1 MSYII
6 NNSRGNIVA
15 VVPDGTVNTSA
26 TNLALVGQGVTNYG
40 TDQNENFVYL
50 LENFASP
57 SEPSRPVLGQLWYN
71 SATDSM
77 AAYSTANTWAGF
89 ASEAYVQ
96 AQKISPVFTGIPT
109 APTAASG
116 TATAQLA
123 TTAFVSNSPIFSG
136 VPRAPTPATGTNS
149 TQIATTAF
157 VQATTSGLGTMSQQ
171 NANAVS
177 ITGGTVSGL
186 SAPIPLA
193 SGGTA
198 SATAPGARI
207 NLGLGSIATQN
218 ADAVTITGG
227 NIANIGV
234 LSLNSTT
241 TGVVVSTGGTLSAT
255 AILPIVSGG
264 TGGSTAAE
272 ARINLGLGSGAT
284 ANVGTIAL
292 QNFDAVNITGGTI
305 TGVAPIAVTS
315 GGTGA
320 NTVAAART
328 NLLAAASGNN
338 SDITSLNG
346 LTTPLSV
353 VFGGTGVNNMPT
365 NALVVGNGTSP
376 VNSVAPGAV
385 GNVLMSTG
393 STWQSQQ
400 FPDAG
405 GTVTSIE
412 FQAGNAIAITGTN
425 PVTTAGTITIT
436 NTGLTR
442 IQGPNAAVTG
452 GVTFA
457 GIGVLQSGNVFT
469 FTSTGAQGP
478 QGEPGDRGPTGA
490 QGPQGTPGSLG
501 PTGPVGPQG
510 AQGPQG
516 PQGPVGPTPVVPVA
530 SSVVL
535 GSIRVGAGLAI
546 APGTGVLSTVLP
558 TASVGTRG
566 VVQIGSG
573 LTINPSGVLS
583 TLPSTQL
590 ITFASA
596 VNCIGFSNIVGG
608 WNNDTN
614 YFDVFPPSGKTM
626 TNLLGFMAS
635 LSKIYFAG
643 NVNQDDSL
651 RTEWEV
657 QPTRIRVWVQNTEQR
672 AIPAGNYIAIWS

>member
-1 MSYII
+1 
-6 NNSRGNIVA
+6 
-15 VVPDGTVNTSA
+15 
-26 TNLALVGQGVTNYG
+26 
-40 TDQNENFVYL
+40 
-50 LENFASP
+50 
-57 SEPSRPVLGQLWYN
+57 
-71 SATDSM
+71 
-77 AAYSTANTWAGF
+77 
-89 ASEAYVQ
+89 
-96 AQKISPVFTGIPT
+96 
-109 APTAASG
+109 
-116 TATAQLA
+116 
-123 TTAFVSNSPIFSG
+123 
-136 VPRAPTPATGTNS
+136 
-149 TQIATTAF
+149 
-157 VQATTSGLGTMSQQ
+157 
-171 NANAVS
+171 
-177 ITGGTVSGL
+177 
-186 SAPIPLA
+186 
-193 SGGTA
+193 
-198 SATAPGARI
+198 
-207 NLGLGSIATQN
+207 
-218 ADAVTITGG
+218 
-227 NIANIGV
+227 
-234 LSLNSTT
+234 
-241 TGVVVSTGGTLSAT
+241 
-255 AILPIVSGG
+255 
-264 TGGSTAAE
+264 
-272 ARINLGLGSGAT
+272 
-284 ANVGTIAL
+284 
-292 QNFDAVNITGGTI
+292 
-305 TGVAPIAVTS
+305 
-315 GGTGA
+315 
-320 NTVAAART
+320 
-328 NLLAAASGNN
+328 
-338 SDITSLNG
+338 LNG

-376 VNSVAPGAV
+376 VNSVAPGVA

-457 GIGVLQSGNVFT
+457 GVGVLQSGNVFT

-510 AQGPQG
+510 VQGPQG

-535 GSIRVGAGLAI
+535 GSIRVGTGLAI

-596 VNCIGFSNIVGG
+596 VDCIGFTNAFS
-608 WNNDTN
+608 WNNSSN
-614 YFDVFPPSGKTM
+614 YFDVFPPEGKTM